1 MLLHQGNLLLQ
12 RLQVGLLLGLVLPQ
26 AVQLGLQL
34 LVFRL
39 ELLLLGLDFLQAL
52 GGHGQG
58 RQGRQPQGEQA
69 AAHPLADT
77 SHRESPRFPVAC
89 RLHGRSKP
97 VRPLDVPDAGEVR
110 PVAKNLGK
118 IFSRGRKPAPAR
130 QPLTFPSA
138 YAKIFLYVRA
148 KALKET
154 GGGVGALQRAGGW
167 CEPARETR
175 GRIPPE
181 PRAQQGFP
189 AKPPVSAAGTPPL
202 PGRVLLD
209 MPEWVV

>member
-34 LVFRL
+34 LVLRL

-118 IFSRGRKPAPAR
+118 IFPGGESPP
-130 QPLTFPSA
+130 QPGSP
-138 YAKIFLYVRA
+138 
-148 KALKET
+148 
-154 GGGVGALQRAGGW
+154 
-167 CEPARETR
+167 
-175 GRIPPE
+175 
-181 PRAQQGFP
+181 
-189 AKPPVSAAGTPPL
+189 
-202 PGRVLLD
+202 
-209 MPEWVV
+209 